1 MNSINDVL
9 VAALFIYFRTVSP
22 KKKNQQFICFLQSL
36 RTFEAKDAQVC
47 LFAIQKLLTT
57 GKFPDMVKEF
67 SSTTPAQHWKSSR
80 SYELH
85 VAYHKVYSIQ
95 VKPTNNLIPYR
106 GNIPTW
112 IWISLFRWMANWLI
126 FNSEEFQKSK
136 FANI

>member
-9 VAALFIYFRTVSP
+9 VAALFIYFWTVSP
-22 KKKNQQFICFLQSL
+22 KKKNHQSGLFLQSL

-85 VAYHKVYSIQ
+85 VAYHKVF
-95 VKPTNNLIPYR
+95 LYR
-106 GNIPTW
+106 LNPQIT
-112 IWISLFRWMANWLI
+112 
-126 FNSEEFQKSK
+126 
-136 FANI
+136 